1 MFLPTIEHWI
11 NEQFSIFTAFLPLL
25 PESTRTVGASHECP
39 PVVSSASWRK
49 WNELRPFGMRGFSDW
64 KYYARSRAGFTLS
77 EALFGKNV
85 GALHLEKTGDHFLVI
100 TVRVSAVSS
109 PEKLATTFFAHYS
122 RCSLRGA
129 YYFGVS
135 GMQKKS
141 PLFLWAPFLWGP
153 LFGRTCWTCL
163 NPPLARSKKDVRYP
177 SSIWHVYTRCP
188 RTGH

>member
-85 GALHLEKTGDHFLVI
+85 GALHLEKTGDD
-100 TVRVSAVSS
+100 
-109 PEKLATTFFAHYS
+109 FF
-122 RCSLRGA
+122 CSLLSLFTQGCLLFRCFWHA
-129 YYFGVS
+129 
-135 GMQKKS
+135 KNS